1 MENTAVV
8 ASETEIDTVDKQYQR
23 AESQRLAHRAA
34 TTSAFTNSVKSLVE
48 FVGAPLTAYL
58 ANVNETRA
66 VRQWMT
72 GDRIPHPATQSKLQ
86 LALQVAFFLQ
96 QEGEEEVIGAWFQG
110 LNPALDDQ
118 TPADLIHAAGSTE
131 ELSAIGRRVLA
142 AAREFADN

>member
-8 ASETEIDTVDKQYQR
+8 ASETEVDTAEKQLRR
-23 AESQRLAHRAA
+23 AASQKIAHREA
-34 TTSAFTNSVKSLVE
+34 TKAFTKSVESLVE

-72 GDRIPHPATQSKLQ
+72 GDRVPHPATQSKLQ

-96 QEGEEEVIGAWFQG
+96 QEGEEDVIGAWFQG
-110 LNPALDDQ
+110 LNPALDDR

-131 ELSAIGRRVLA
+131 ELSAIGRRILA